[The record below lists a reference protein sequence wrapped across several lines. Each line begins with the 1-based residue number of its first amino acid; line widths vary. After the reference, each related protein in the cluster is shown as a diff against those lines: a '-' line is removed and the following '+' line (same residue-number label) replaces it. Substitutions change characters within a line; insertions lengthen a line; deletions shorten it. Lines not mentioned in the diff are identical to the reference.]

1 MRAKDLCAQAGI
13 SYRQLDMW
21 TRTGL
26 VAARQDF
33 RGPGNPRH
41 YDVTEAR
48 VVIDAGAL
56 VRAGMNPNAALAL
69 VRTIRET
76 GTARLG
82 PYLVQQQPAE
92 EPTA

>member
-1 MRAKDLCAQAGI
+1 MRAKDLCARAGI

-69 VRTIRET
+69 ARTLT
-76 GTARLG
+76 AHGHARLG
-82 PYLVQQQPAE
+82 PYTVRLE
-92 EPTA
+92 KET